1 MQGEYMSFLNKLG
14 IDPTQASIDWDLKPA
29 DTFGMFES
37 WGGKERVKSKNE
49 RFYYF
54 YIDNWQPPA
63 RLLLMERGIKYARI
77 LARINAPQELIDS
90 CIAGQGK
97 STTLDASYAIN
108 KAIKHWLQQNVVD
121 SPDDSLVI
129 PIRSEEEEDMRETGL
144 PGPSDPVP
152 EIQPRSLRGKPLA
165 FKAGQIKI
173 LVRQSGLFER
183 RYNLEG
189 DAKGYLIDNGDGLTV
204 TDLTTNLM
212 WQRGGSEINSIRTIQ
227 NWIEGLNR
235 SQFAGYDDWRLPTFE
250 EALSLAVKTKNK
262 KELYLHPCFSAGQP
276 FVFTSDKRNP
286 GGHWFIDYAQARVF
300 WASGFNPGGFGRVC
314 RSIV

>member
-1 MQGEYMSFLNKLG
+1 MSFLTKLG
-14 IDPTQASIDWDLKPA
+14 LDPTQVSIDWDLQPA

-37 WGGKERVKSKNE
+37 WGGKERVKNKNE

-63 RLLLMERGIKYARI
+63 RLLFMERGIKYARI
-77 LARINAPQELIDS
+77 LARIEAPQELIDK

-97 STTLDASYAIN
+97 STTLDASYAIDN
-108 KAIKHWLQQNVVD
+108 AIKLWLQKHVVD
-121 SPDDSLVI
+121 SKDHSLVI
-129 PIRSEEEEDMRETGL
+129 PIKAEEEEDMSETGL
-144 PGPSDPVP
+144 PGPSDPLP
-152 EIQPRSLRGKPLA
+152 ELHPRILRSTPLN
-165 FKAGQIKI
+165 FKEDEIEG
-173 LVRQSGLFER
+173 LVRKAGLFER

-189 DAKGYLIDNGDGLTV
+189 GAGPHLVDNGDGLTV
-204 TDLTTNLM
+204 TDLTTKLM

-227 NWIEGLNR
+227 NWIGELNR
-235 SQFAGYDDWRLPTFE
+235 TNFGGHGDWRLPTFE
-250 EALSLAVKTKNK
+250 EALSLAVKVKNS

-276 FVFTSDKRNP
+276 FVFTSDKRDP

-314 RSIV
+314 RTVSEG

>member
-1 MQGEYMSFLNKLG
+1 MSFFTKLG
-14 IDPTQASIDWDLKPA
+14 IDPTQASIDWDLQPA

-37 WGGKERVKSKNE
+37 WGGKERVKNKNE

-54 YIDNWQPPA
+54 YIDNWQLPA

-77 LARINAPQELIDS
+77 LARIEAPQELIDT

-97 STTLDASYAIN
+97 STTLDASYAIDD
-108 KAIKHWLQQNVVD
+108 AIKLWLQKNVVD
-121 SPDDSLVI
+121 SDDDSLVI
-129 PIRSEEEEDMRETGL
+129 PIKAEEEEVLRETGL
-144 PGPSDPVP
+144 PRPSDPVP
-152 EIQPRSLRGKPLA
+152 ELHLRTLRSTPLA
-165 FKAGQIKI
+165 FKEGELADLIK
-173 LVRQSGLFER
+173 RSGLFER
-183 RYNLEG
+183 RYNPE
-189 DAKGYLIDNGDGLTV
+189 ANAEGYLVDNGDGLTV
-204 TDLTTNLM
+204 TDLTTKLM

-227 NWIEGLNR
+227 NWIGELNR
-235 SQFAGYDDWRLPTFE
+235 SNFAGHNDWRLPTFE
-250 EALSLAVKTKNK
+250 EALSLAVKTKNS

-314 RSIV
+314 RNI